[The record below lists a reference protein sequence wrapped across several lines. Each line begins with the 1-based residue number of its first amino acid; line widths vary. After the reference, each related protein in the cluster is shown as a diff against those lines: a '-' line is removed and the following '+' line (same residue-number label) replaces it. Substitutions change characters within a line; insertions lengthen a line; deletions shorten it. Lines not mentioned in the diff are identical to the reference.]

1 MAKRRD
7 LRAGAAA
14 TTATATANS
23 TDSTTAQTAATSTAV
38 AVTEPREPAP
48 RLRDQ
53 PFTLAHW
60 DATLPE
66 RDITAEEA
74 HGPLSPEEQK
84 QLAECHRAIDNA
96 RTAQWMLGR
105 ALEIVRRRRLYRG
118 DGARTWLQYLAAE
131 HDGMSERDAGRL
143 QDEWRLAKAVQDQMG
158 KPAPASHVRA
168 MLDYADSTSND
179 QAANDYVLLRKAF
192 ESGRVRLAAHQITA
206 RVAKAIES
214 AATEAD
220 PQERRRAVAVRWQ
233 EVHAPRLSIPGP
245 AKSPDAPA
253 ATSPREAA
261 PDPLPEAVAFV
272 EQALERLDKALMDEG
287 ATLRRAAVD
296 GEHLQK
302 RLRKVGRIL
311 SKVTVPADDVIDAE
325 VVEDDEARG

>member
-1 MAKRRD
+1 MA
-7 LRAGAAA
+7 
-14 TTATATANS
+14 
-23 TDSTTAQTAATSTAV
+23 
-38 AVTEPREPAP
+38 EPREPAP

-60 DATLPE
+60 GATLPE

-118 DGARTWLQYLAAE
+118 DGARTWPQYLAAE
-131 HDGMSERDAGRL
+131 HDGLSERDARRF
-143 QDEWRLAKAVQDQMG
+143 QDEWRLAKAVQDQLG

-168 MLDYADSTSND
+168 MLDYADSTSDD
-179 QAANDYVLLRKAF
+179 QAATDYVLLRKAF
-192 ESGRVRLAAHQITA
+192 ESGRDRLAAHQITA
-206 RVAKAIES
+206 RVATAIES
-214 AATEAD
+214 AATESD

-233 EVHAPRLSIPGP
+233 EVHAPRPSIPGP
-245 AKSPDAPA
+245 AKSPDVAA
-253 ATSPREAA
+253 ATSSDSPREAA
-261 PDPLPEAVAFV
+261 PDPLSGAVAFV